1 MDTNWLPAGLMDE
14 DVQQSASVAQRVK
27 QMLILLAG
35 IELKRQSDMS
45 KGEQSLFI
53 LTSYN
58 NWCDILRKK
67 YPKAAIHKYMA
78 HITGKLTTHINGAYL
93 RRNFQEG
100 LRIYHNQWNPLW
112 AKCLA
117 GQTSGKSGADIWNMF
132 VYRRYCESK
141 ATVVEDVVPASF
153 DVAANEHH
161 KWVLAYKQLGPPCN
175 LFPPCPPCH
184 ELLANAKDIAS
195 RGTGTKKR
203 KADKVSRS
211 TYREKKSGQPKLL
224 LPRRWQ
230 NAKLLK
236 LWTSDAR
243 IHATNS

>member
-1 MDTNWLPAGLMDE
+1 
-14 DVQQSASVAQRVK
+14 
-27 QMLILLAG
+27 
-35 IELKRQSDMS
+35 
-45 KGEQSLFI
+45 
-53 LTSYN
+53 
-58 NWCDILRKK
+58 
-67 YPKAAIHKYMA
+67 MA
-78 HITGKLTTHINGAYL
+78 HTTDKLTTHINGAYL

-184 ELLANAKDIAS
+184 ELLANAKDIAHIV
-195 RGTGTKKR
+195 R
-203 KADKVSRS
+203 KN
-211 TYREKKSGQPKLL
+211 SGQRKLL

-243 IHATNS
+243 IHATTS

>member
-35 IELKRQSDMS
+35 IEMKRQSDMS
-45 KGEQSLFI
+45 KGERNLFI

-67 YPKAAIHKYMA
+67 YPNAAIHKYMA
-78 HITGKLTTHINGAYL
+78 HTTGKLTTHIDGAYL
-93 RRNFQEG
+93 YRNFQEG

-117 GQTSGKSGADIWNMF
+117 GQTSGKSGVDIWNMF

-141 ATVVEDVVPASF
+141 AAVVEDVVPASF

-184 ELLANAKDIAS
+184 ELLANAKDFAS

-203 KADKVSRS
+203 KADKLSRS
-211 TYREKKSGQPKLL
+211 TYREKMQVL
-224 LPRRWQ
+224 
-230 NAKLLK
+230 
-236 LWTSDAR
+236 T
-243 IHATNS
+243 